1 MGIVAFYLLTTLIP
15 EPELPDEVLRKQ
27 KEKVKPADGK
37 KSEEQ
42 SLWTAGILTAVCISA
57 HNVPEGIA
65 VYIACLRGVGLGL
78 PLALAIAAHNIPEGM
93 AVASPI
99 LGATGSKWLALKYTL
114 LSGLCEPA
122 GALLVGYM
130 FTGLLSEY
138 VIHCM
143 LAAVAGV
150 MVLICL
156 KELIPKCL
164 EVFCHL
170 TLLFSIDT
178 DIAWILASFSVSFLL
193 MCCCSPACF
202 RGEGNVL
209 ARGRHGFHGCVC
221 VASSLSPRFPPTR
234 AQLSPWPLTLSIEQL
249 TCSSTCFLSVCLC
262 VFVRGLNAPK
272 VNACVHYSITIK
284 TVRRKRAVHIRL

>member
-42 SLWTAGILTAVCISA
+42 SLWTAGILTAVGISA

-164 EVFCHL
+164 EVYCYCYATCSALFNRYRHCLDTSILFGFFL
-170 TLLFSIDT
+170 TDVLLFASMFPRRRQRFGT
-178 DIAWILASFSVSFLL
+178 WSAWLSWLCLCGFFTIASVSTNTRTTLTMATHIKHRATNLL
-193 MCCCSPACF
+193 I
-202 RGEGNVL
+202 NL
-209 ARGRHGFHGCVC
+209 
-221 VASSLSPRFPPTR
+221 
-234 AQLSPWPLTLSIEQL
+234 
-249 TCSSTCFLSVCLC
+249 LSVCMSVC
-262 VFVRGLNAPK
+262 ICSWAQ
-272 VNACVHYSITIK
+272 
-284 TVRRKRAVHIRL
+284 RA